1 MTRETR
7 SLARAMRT
15 SPSLAWESFSG
26 GRVKRVNSV
35 SGGLLD
41 RLGYAQHRWESSA
54 SFWLDIMPP
63 ADRGRV
69 LALIEA
75 SFAQPSVPA
84 EFQWTKTNGE
94 TISVEAHLR
103 VLRSRSGEIQVVRGL
118 AFDVSARKETER
130 ILRESIV
137 TRDHF
142 MAMLAH
148 EMRTPISAILGWA
161 MWMDE
166 NGLDRDRSRN
176 ALAAIVRSAELQS
189 RLVEDVVDLSRG
201 LFGKLEIAREEVAIE
216 AVLRAACE
224 ALRPAATTKRL
235 SLDLQMMDGLACV
248 FGDEG
253 RLIQVLCNLI
263 GNSVKFTPAGGRIA
277 VAAQNVGDQV
287 EIVVVDTGK
296 GLDRE
301 QIERLFEPYYQV
313 PSAARLHAGMGLGLF
328 VTRSLVDMHGG
339 QISVDSPG
347 LNQGTRVTV
356 RLPSCAAGR
365 EPARYREPLDTGEC
379 ELEEGD
385 RGSHTL
391 IRQRLPLS
399 A

>member
-1 MTRETR
+1 MPTVD
-7 SLARAMRT
+7 RA
-15 SPSLAWESFSG
+15 
-26 GRVKRVNSV
+26 
-35 SGGLLD
+35 
-41 RLGYAQHRWESSA
+41 
-54 SFWLDIMPP
+54 
-63 ADRGRV
+63 RV

-75 SFAQPSVPA
+75 SFAQPSVLA
-84 EFQWTKTNGE
+84 EFQWTRTNGE

-103 VLRSRSGEIQVVRGL
+103 VLRGRSGEIQVVRGL

-161 MWMDE
+161 TWMGE
-166 NGLDRDRSRN
+166 NGLDRERSRN
-176 ALAAIVRSAELQS
+176 ALAAIVRSAELQN

-201 LFGKLEIAREEVAIE
+201 LFGKLEIAREEVSIE

-224 ALRPAATTKRL
+224 TLRPAATTKRIA
-235 SLDLQMMDGLACV
+235 LDLQMTDGLACV

-263 GNSVKFTPAGGRIA
+263 GNAVKFTPAGGRVAVVAKNLGEQIEIA
-277 VAAQNVGDQV
+277 
-287 EIVVVDTGK
+287 VVDTGR
-296 GLDRE
+296 GL
-301 QIERLFEPYYQV
+301 ERHQTAHLFEPYYQV
-313 PSAARLHAGMGLGLF
+313 PSAARLQEGMGLGLF
-328 VTRSLVDMHGG
+328 VAKSLVDMHGG
-339 QISVDSPG
+339 QINVDSPG

-356 RLPSCAAGR
+356 RLPSSAAGR
-365 EPARYREPLDTGEC
+365 EPARYRERMNTGEC
-379 ELEEGD
+379 EIDDGE
-385 RGSHTL
+385 RRSSHTL